1 MYKIFLRL
9 LIVVSF
15 TINFSF
21 ANDDPSFS
29 ERVRANGIVNEAE
42 SILLSSNVYF
52 YPNKNGFGLLSG
64 GGKRT
69 KAYIVFTENGFAV
82 VDWRRKQK
90 AYEIIHQEVYSDVA
104 SADVTGNS
112 PFLRLVTESKAS
124 GKFNSYE
131 IIDGKN
137 AITPNVV
144 KTREAQKL
152 LIAGIKGYDVKDAAS
167 ASDLSTVEIADQQ
180 ARLQQLEARITR
192 LEQELKNKTCNK
204 ESE

>member
-144 KTREAQKL
+144 KTREAHKL
-152 LIAGIKGYDVKDAAS
+152 LIAGIKGYDVKGAAS